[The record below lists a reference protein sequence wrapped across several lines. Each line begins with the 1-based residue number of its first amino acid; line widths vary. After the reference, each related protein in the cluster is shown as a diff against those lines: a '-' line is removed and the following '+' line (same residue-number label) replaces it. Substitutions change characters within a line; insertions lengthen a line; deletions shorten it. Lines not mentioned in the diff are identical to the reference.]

1 MKKLFKRIA
10 PLLLA
15 LVMVLGSCLTVSA
28 AESFQKA
35 KAEVVYDALVDHL
48 KDLGVESKYKYFLIN
63 FDNSYGVYYS
73 AIAFDKPVYRVAS
86 GRVAY
91 SESFSC
97 IVSTNHNGS
106 TPAFYSFDC
115 SSDSGL
121 SSGYFNGLVK
131 SSYDLYSDSSGTN
144 LFLSADTDFFPIPP
158 TPAPPLV
165 GAVQGAAPEE
175 ALKEVILLIP
185 LSILFL
191 AGCLGLRKG
200 LRLLLTLL
208 HRA

>member
-28 AESFQKA
+28 ADDTFTIPTSQEGFDSLIA
-35 KAEVVYDALVDHL
+35 
-48 KDLGVESKYKYFLIN
+48 KYKKSG
-63 FDNSYGVYYS
+63 FDYAYVYKSNISNSTYVAYIRYSNEPLYANSSDYLVNDSASSYGVNIYRSGEVVIDPIISMKNSFSSEFTNSNLTVLYS
-73 AIAFDKPVYRVAS
+73 NYDIYRV
-86 GRVAY
+86 G
-91 SESFSC
+91 
-97 IVSTNHNGS
+97 
-106 TPAFYSFDC
+106 
-115 SSDSGL
+115 
-121 SSGYFNGLVK
+121 
-131 SSYDLYSDSSGTN
+131 
-144 LFLSADTDFFPIPP
+144 ADKEKDEPFFRGPER
-158 TPAPPLV
+158 PLV
-165 GAVQGAAPEE
+165 AAVRGAGPEE

>member
-15 LVMVLGSCLTVSA
+15 LVMVMGSCLTVSA
-28 AESFQKA
+28 ATSLPSTDKEYEAIIEKYQKIGYPYSVCYSQPSNSVA
-35 KAEVVYDALVDHL
+35 VFGIYYFSAEPRINSQRLFNFSTSGSYYYVTYDEVHDIWTSHEVSDFNINTNIGLFCYDSVT
-48 KDLGVESKYKYFLIN
+48 VKYSN
-63 FDNSYGVYYS
+63 FDIYEVG
-73 AIAFDKPVYRVAS
+73 ADKEKDDPFFRGPV
-86 GRVAY
+86 
-91 SESFSC
+91 
-97 IVSTNHNGS
+97 
-106 TPAFYSFDC
+106 
-115 SSDSGL
+115 
-121 SSGYFNGLVK
+121 
-131 SSYDLYSDSSGTN
+131 
-144 LFLSADTDFFPIPP
+144 
-158 TPAPPLV
+158 PPLV

-208 HRA
+208 RQA

>member
-28 AESFQKA
+28 ATSLPSTDKEYEA
-35 KAEVVYDALVDHL
+35 IIE
-48 KDLGVESKYKYFLIN
+48 KYQQSGYPYAVIQSYSADPSACFLIFYYSIEPFVNNKGELVFSGNWSSYRVSYNSTEDYWSVGSSTTHSSTVSSSGFSISGAPILYSN
-63 FDNSYGVYYS
+63 FD
-73 AIAFDKPVYRVAS
+73 IYRV
-86 GRVAY
+86 G
-91 SESFSC
+91 
-97 IVSTNHNGS
+97 
-106 TPAFYSFDC
+106 
-115 SSDSGL
+115 
-121 SSGYFNGLVK
+121 
-131 SSYDLYSDSSGTN
+131 
-144 LFLSADTDFFPIPP
+144 ADKEKDEPFFRGPER
-158 TPAPPLV
+158 PLV
-165 GAVQGAAPEE
+165 AAVRGAGPEE

-208 HRA
+208 RRA

>member
-1 MKKLFKRIA
+1 MKKLLKRIA

-28 AESFQKA
+28 AAPSSADEYES
-35 KAEVVYDALVDHL
+35 VI
-48 KDLGVESKYKYFLIN
+48 SKYQKDGFNYCFVYEQDSKANYIKYCFLNCIPYRIYYGN
-63 FDNSYGVYYS
+63 HYYIGCKTSYIGYIVEYS
-73 AIAFDKPVYRVAS
+73 IVSD
-86 GRVAY
+86 
-91 SESFSC
+91 SFS
-97 IVSTNHNGS
+97 VGNTFSNS
-106 TPAFYSFDC
+106 
-115 SSDSGL
+115 SGL
-121 SSGYFNGLVK
+121 YVITLDTGSSL
-131 SSYDLYSDSSGTN
+131 LYSNTDIYDSDAKDG
-144 LFLSADTDFFPIPP
+144 DDPFFQGPVR
-158 TPAPPLV
+158 PLV
-165 GAVQGAAPEE
+165 AAVEGAAPEE